1 MISTMLVLAAAPL
14 VPVPGPAV
22 GDLLAVRVGR
32 AETVSDG
39 PLENAVILIEN
50 GVISMVGEDLL
61 VERGIPVLDRP
72 DWVALPGLVN
82 CYSRLGLSG
91 RGGADSTPQVTPEKE
106 LYVHSRMFEDLAETG
121 VTTLALYPPGT
132 GIPGQSI
139 VVHPTDREPQGID
152 DVLVSRGAYLKIYF
166 RASSRSKKQIRD
178 GFEDVDEYLEKEAKA
193 REKYEKEKE
202 KAEKAKKKK
211 KDDKDEG
218 DEKDEEEQ
226 EDDARLA
233 VAEDDEEELG
243 PYVPPEPDPEVV
255 PFMQLRDGELRALI
269 GISGAADYL
278 HLLDA
283 IGDEEFDWD
292 LRIPVTRELD
302 IYEVADRLGER
313 GLRVVMEP
321 ELSLHPG
328 TLRQRNLPAELAR
341 AGAALVLIPRTDSL
355 ESFESWLRDTG
366 LAVGAGLDRDVALR
380 AMTLEPAGLLGLGE
394 RLGSIEAGKDANL
407 IFTTGDPLEPSSRVV
422 AVMLEGRM
430 IHEVSQ

>member
-1 MISTMLVLAAAPL
+1 MISTMLALAAAPL
-14 VPVPGPAV
+14 VPVSGPAV

-32 AETVSDG
+32 AETISDG

-50 GVISMVGEDLL
+50 GVISVVGEDLL
-61 VERGIPVLDRP
+61 VERGIAVLDRP

-91 RGGADSTPQVTPEKE
+91 RGGADSTPHVTPEKE

-132 GIPGQSI
+132 GIPGQAI
-139 VVHPTDREPQGID
+139 VVHPTDDEPQGID
-152 DVLVSRGAYLKIYF
+152 DVLVSRDAYLKIYF
-166 RASSRSKKQIRD
+166 RASSRSKKHIRD
-178 GFEDVDEYLEKEAKA
+178 GFEKVDEYLEKEAKA
-193 REKYEKEKE
+193 REKYDKEKE

-211 KDDKDEG
+211 DDKDDE
-218 DEKDEEEQ
+218 DEKDEEKKD
-226 EDDARLA
+226 DDARLA
-233 VAEDDEEELG
+233 MAEDDEEELG

-302 IYEVADRLGER
+302 IYEIAERLGER

-341 AGAALVLIPRTDSL
+341 AGAALVLIPRSDSL

-380 AMTLEPAGLLGLGE
+380 AMTLEPAGLLGLDE

-422 AVMLEGRM
+422 AVMYEGRM